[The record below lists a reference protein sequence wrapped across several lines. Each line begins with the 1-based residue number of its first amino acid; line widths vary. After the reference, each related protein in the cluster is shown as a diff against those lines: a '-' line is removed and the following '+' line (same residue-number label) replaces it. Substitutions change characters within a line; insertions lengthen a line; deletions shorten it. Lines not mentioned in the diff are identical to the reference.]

1 VSRAG
6 AMPPLTYGAVRRRR
20 ILVVDDHLDAA
31 ESLAALLRH
40 MGHDVQVARDGRAAL
55 EAARLTNPQMVLL
68 DLGMPGVDGYG
79 VVTRLRREN
88 GFDKIPFVA
97 VTGSGLPEDVRRTR
111 EAGFDAHLVKPVT
124 LGTLRHVLER
134 Y

>member
-1 VSRAG
+1 
-6 AMPPLTYGAVRRRR
+6 MPPPTYRAVRRRR
-20 ILVVDDHLDAA
+20 ILVVDDQLDAA

-40 MGHDVQVARDGRAAL
+40 LGHDVQVARDGRAAL
-55 EAARLTNPQMVLL
+55 EAARLNGPQLVLL

-88 GFDKIPFVA
+88 GFDKVPFVA
-97 VTGSGLPEDVRRTR
+97 VTGSGLPEDLRRTR

-124 LGTLRHVLER
+124 LDTLRHVLER
-134 Y
+134 F

>member
-1 VSRAG
+1 VSSNG
-6 AMPPLTYGAVRRRR
+6 AMPPLTYGAMRRRR

-55 EAARLTNPQMVLL
+55 EAARLNNPQLVLL
-68 DLGMPGVDGYG
+68 DLGMPGVDGFG

-88 GFDKIPFVA
+88 GFDKVPFIA
-97 VTGSGLPEDVRRTR
+97 VTGAGLPEDVRRTR

-124 LGTLRHVLER
+124 LDTLRQVLER
-134 Y
+134 F

>member
-1 VSRAG
+1 MSANG

-55 EAARLTNPQMVLL
+55 EAARLNNPQLVLL
-68 DLGMPGVDGYG
+68 DLGMPGVDGFG
-79 VVTRLRREN
+79 VVARLRREN
-88 GFDKIPFVA
+88 GFDKVPFVA
-97 VTGSGLPEDVRRTR
+97 VTGSGLPDDVRRTR
-111 EAGFDAHLVKPVT
+111 EAGFVAHLVKPVT
-124 LGTLRHVLER
+124 LDTLRQVLER
-134 Y
+134 F

>member
-1 VSRAG
+1 VTRDG

-20 ILVVDDHLDAA
+20 ILVVDDYLDAA

-55 EAARLTNPQMVLL
+55 EAARLTNPQLVLL

-88 GFDKIPFVA
+88 GFDKVPFVA
-97 VTGSGLPEDVRRTR
+97 VTGSGFPEDVRRTR

-124 LGTLRHVLER
+124 LATLRHVLER
-134 Y
+134 F